1 FKVNERQY
9 GWIFALIAM
18 GLIGASQINSVLLRI
33 YSSEQIIKIALG
45 CQSIIGAVMAL
56 ITFLGWNDLFIT
68 IFLIFIFLCTQGFV
82 FPNASAL
89 SLASFGHNAGSASA
103 LMGTIQMSIGAGT
116 SALVSI
122 FQNHT
127 ALPMI
132 TVMACCAVAALTVF
146 SLGRKVIIQR
156 ASIEKVAEEDVE
168 MISTL

>member
-1 FKVNERQY
+1 
-9 GWIFALIAM
+9 M
-18 GLIGASQINSVLLRI
+18 GLIGASQLNSVLLKN
-33 YSSEQIIKIALG
+33 YTSEQLIKVAIT
-45 CQSIIGAVMAL
+45 CQSIIGISMAV
-56 ITFLGWNDLFIT
+56 ITFFGWNDVFIT